1 MMSDIQDKLS
11 RLTPAQ
17 RAQLLEKIKAQRG
30 ADVPAETAPAANN
43 HGMDFSLIFFSG
55 DGGTDSEHKYDLL
68 LECTRFADSHGFSAV
83 ITPERH
89 FQPVGGLF
97 PNPSVLNAALAMI
110 TKNIQLRAG
119 SVVLPLHNPL
129 RVAEEWS
136 LVDNLSQGRAAISCA
151 TGWHPADFLI
161 NPEGYEDRR
170 ATMLDNI
177 ALIRQLWRGEPV
189 QRRDIAGN
197 TVEVKILPRPIQKEL
212 PMFLTSSGNPDT
224 WLKAGELGMHVL
236 CSLTN
241 HTLAELKTN
250 ITAYRDARAQHGYSP
265 ESGIVS
271 VMVHTFVGEQDDAV
285 KKQVREPLRGF
296 LNGYINQNDTLNP
309 YKDRQQTVRHAIDND
324 REALLTYAFEKHFN
338 QTSLMGSPEKCA
350 RMVEK
355 LQEAGANEIACLVDF
370 GLSAETVLAGLQ
382 PLAALK
388 AQFARQ
394 AVNG

>member
-1 MMSDIQDKLS
+1 MMSDIQDKLNS
-11 RLTPAQ
+11 LTPAQ
-17 RAQLLEKIKAQRG
+17 RALLLEKIKAQR
-30 ADVPAETAPAANN
+30 AAAVETPPVARQK
-43 HGMDFSLIFFSG
+43 GMDFSLIFFSG
-55 DGGTDSEHKYDLL
+55 EGGTDSAHKYDLL
-68 LECTRFADSHGFSAV
+68 LACTRFADQHGFSAV

-161 NPEGYEDRR
+161 NPEGYENRR
-170 ATMLDNI
+170 ATMLENI
-177 ALIRQLWRGEPV
+177 SLIRQLWRGESV
-189 QRRDIAGN
+189 QRQDIAGN
-197 TVEVKILPRPIQKEL
+197 SVEVKILPRPIQKEL

-250 ITAYRDARAQHGYSP
+250 IAAYRDARAQHGHDP
-265 ESGIVS
+265 ASGIVS
-271 VMVHTFVGEQDDAV
+271 VMVHTFIGEHDDMV

-309 YKDRQQTVRHAIDND
+309 YKDRQQTVRNAIDND

-350 RMVEK
+350 RMVQK

-388 AQFARQ
+388 AQFAPQ
-394 AVNG
+394 TVAG

>member
-11 RLTPAQ
+11 SLTPEQ
-17 RAQLLEKIKAQRG
+17 RALLLKKIKAERG
-30 ADVPAETAPAANN
+30 ATTTDTPQTASEK
-43 HGMDFSLIFFSG
+43 GMNFSLIFFSG
-55 DGGTDSEHKYDLL
+55 DGGTESEHKYDLL
-68 LECTRFADSHGFSAV
+68 LECARFADTHGFSAV

-161 NPEGYEDRR
+161 NPEAYENRR
-170 ATMLDNI
+170 ATMLENI
-177 ALIRQLWRGEPV
+177 ALIRQLWRGESV
-189 QRRDIAGN
+189 QRQDIAGN
-197 TVEVKILPRPIQKEL
+197 TVEVNILPRPIQKEL

-250 ITAYRDARAQHGYSP
+250 ITAYRDARAKHGYDP

-271 VMVHTFVGEQDDAV
+271 VMVHTFVGEQDDVV
-285 KKQVREPLRGF
+285 KNQVREPLRDF

-309 YKDRQQTVRHAIDND
+309 YKDRQQTVRSAIDND

-338 QTSLMGSPEKCA
+338 QTSLMGSPEKCV
-350 RMVEK
+350 RMVHK

-370 GLSAETVLAGLQ
+370 GLSMETVLAGLQ

-388 AQFARQ
+388 AQCAHKT
-394 AVNG
+394 VNG

>member
-1 MMSDIQDKLS
+1 MSDIQDKLS
-11 RLTPAQ
+11 SLTPEQ
-17 RAQLLEKIKAQRG
+17 RALLLKKIKAERG
-30 ADVPAETAPAANN
+30 ATTIDTPRATGEK
-43 HGMDFSLIFFSG
+43 GMDFSLIFFSG

-68 LECTRFADSHGFSAV
+68 LECARFADNHGFSAV

-161 NPEGYEDRR
+161 NPEAYENRR
-170 ATMLDNI
+170 ATMLENI

-189 QRRDIAGN
+189 QRQDIAGN
-197 TVEVKILPRPIQKEL
+197 TVEVNILPRPIQKEL

-250 ITAYRDARAQHGYSP
+250 IAAYRDARVKHGYDP

-271 VMVHTFVGEQDDAV
+271 VMVHTFVGEQDDVV
-285 KKQVREPLRGF
+285 KKQVREPLRDF

-309 YKDRQQTVRHAIDND
+309 YKDRQQTVRSAIDND

-350 RMVEK
+350 RMVK
-355 LQEAGANEIACLVDF
+355 ALQEAGANEIACLVDF
-370 GLSAETVLAGLQ
+370 GLSMETVLAGLE
-382 PLAALK
+382 PLAVLK
-388 AQFARQ
+388 AQF
-394 AVNG
+394 VHKTVSG

>member
-11 RLTPAQ
+11 SLTPEQ
-17 RAQLLEKIKAQRG
+17 RTLLLQKIKAERG
-30 ADVPAETAPAANN
+30 VTTTDTPQTASEK
-43 HGMDFSLIFFSG
+43 GMNFSLIFFSG
-55 DGGTDSEHKYDLL
+55 DGGTESEHKYDLL
-68 LECTRFADSHGFSAV
+68 LECARFADTHGFSAV

-161 NPEGYEDRR
+161 NPEAYENRR
-170 ATMLDNI
+170 ATMLENI

-189 QRRDIAGN
+189 QRQDIAGN
-197 TVEVKILPRPIQKEL
+197 TVEVNILPRPIQKEL

-250 ITAYRDARAQHGYSP
+250 ITAYRDARAKHGYDP

-271 VMVHTFVGEQDDAV
+271 VMVHTFVGEQDDVV
-285 KKQVREPLRGF
+285 KNQVREPLRDF

-309 YKDRQQTVRHAIDND
+309 YKDRQQTVRSAIDND

-350 RMVEK
+350 RMVHK

-370 GLSAETVLAGLQ
+370 GLSMETVLAGLQ

-388 AQFARQ
+388 AQCAHKT
-394 AVNG
+394 VNG

>member
-1 MMSDIQDKLS
+1 MSDIQDKLS
-11 RLTPAQ
+11 SLTPEQ
-17 RAQLLEKIKAQRG
+17 RALLLKKIKAERG
-30 ADVPAETAPAANN
+30 ATTTDTPQTASEK
-43 HGMDFSLIFFSG
+43 GMDFSLIFFSG
-55 DGGTDSEHKYDLL
+55 DGGTDSEHKYGLL
-68 LECTRFADSHGFSAV
+68 LECARFADNHGFSAV

-161 NPEGYEDRR
+161 NPEAYENRR
-170 ATMLDNI
+170 ATMLENI

-189 QRRDIAGN
+189 QRQDIAGN
-197 TVEVKILPRPIQKEL
+197 TVEVNILPRPIQKEL

-250 ITAYRDARAQHGYSP
+250 IAAYRDARVKHGYDP

-271 VMVHTFVGEQDDAV
+271 VMVHTFVGEQDDVV
-285 KKQVREPLRGF
+285 KKQVREPLRDF

-309 YKDRQQTVRHAIDND
+309 YKDRQQTVRSAIDND

-350 RMVEK
+350 RMVK
-355 LQEAGANEIACLVDF
+355 ALQEAGANEIACLVDF
-370 GLSAETVLAGLQ
+370 GLSMETVLAGLE
-382 PLAALK
+382 PLAVLK
-388 AQFARQ
+388 AQFAHKT
-394 AVNG
+394 VSG